1 MTDPKTIMANTR
13 KKSGAQPTNVANEEV
28 QINREFQ
35 EKDALRR
42 ANELNLPYVN
52 IGKTTLNPDFLRLLD
67 VETAKK
73 GRIVPFYRLGT
84 KLRVAV
90 EDPRNE
96 DTVKTIEALKKQGF
110 EVSPNLC
117 STSGL
122 EEALKKYDLEKKYKK
137 PELVEKVKRDEVQT
151 YKEELSDLVEIPK
164 KLGSITAEEGLN
176 MLNIGAIR
184 TGASDAH
191 FEPNEESVAVR
202 FRIDG
207 MLHKVFDI
215 ANADYDKIAKQIKY
229 KSKMQLNVGTIPQD
243 GRYDFAVNKKK
254 LDVRVSS
261 IPTPYGESMVC
272 RFLDSE
278 SMNFDFEE
286 LGFQGLALK
295 KLQAA
300 SEISHGMIL
309 VTGPTGS
316 GKTTTLYSILSKM
329 KTDQNKIVTL
339 EDPVEYKLD
348 GVTQSQIDEK
358 HGYNFSAGLRSLL
371 RHDPNIVMLGEI
383 RDLETAETAAQAALT
398 GHVLLST
405 LHTNS
410 AIESV
415 PRLVNMGLPPFMV
428 APAVNTIIAQRLVRK
443 VCPKCSTMEAI
454 TESEK
459 NEYEQIMENLR
470 QVNSGAAIEV
480 PAELPKVH
488 GCDACSQTG
497 YQGRMV
503 VAEIIAIGE
512 QMKNLILNKSSS
524 VDLIATAR
532 KEGMITMREDG
543 YIKAASGHTT
553 LEEVHRVT
561 NVAR

>member
-1 MTDPKTIMANTR
+1 MADPKLVTTNTR
-13 KKSGAQPTNVANEEV
+13 KTSGAQPIDVASEQV

-42 ANELNLPYVN
+42 ANEFNLPYVN
-52 IGKTTLNPDFLRLLD
+52 IGKTILNPDFLRLID
-67 VETAKK
+67 AETAKK

-96 DTVKTIEALKKQGF
+96 YTVKAIENLKAKGF

-122 EEALKKYDLEKKYKK
+122 EEALKKYNLEKHYKK
-137 PELVEKVKRDEVQT
+137 PDLVDKVKRSGVQT
-151 YKEELSDLVEIPK
+151 YKQELSDLSEIPK
-164 KLGSITAEEGLN
+164 KLGGVTAEEGLN
-176 MLNIGAIR
+176 MLNIGATR

-191 FEPNEESVAVR
+191 FEPNERDVVVR

-207 MLHKVFDI
+207 MLHKVFNI
-215 ANADYDKIAKQIKY
+215 AHKDYDKISKQIKY
-229 KSKMQLNVGTIPQD
+229 KSKMQLNVTTIPQD
-243 GRYDFAVNKKK
+243 GRYDFMVNKNK

-272 RFLDSE
+272 RFLDSKN
-278 SMNFDFEE
+278 MNFDFEE

-295 KLQAA
+295 KLESA
-300 SEISHGMIL
+300 SGISHGMIL

-329 KTDQNKIVTL
+329 KNDQNKIVTL
-339 EDPVEYKLD
+339 EDPVEYKID
-348 GVTQSQIDEK
+348 GITQSQIDEK
-358 HGYNFSAGLRSLL
+358 HGYNFAAGLRSLL
-371 RHDPNIVMLGEI
+371 RHDPDIVMLGEI

-410 AIESV
+410 AIESI

-459 NEYEQIMENLR
+459 TEYEQIMENLR
-470 QVNSGAAIEV
+470 QVNPGVAIDI
-480 PAELPKVH
+480 PTKLPKTH
-488 GCDACSQTG
+488 GCEECSQTG

-503 VAEIIAIGE
+503 VAEMVTIGE

-561 NVAR
+561 NVAK